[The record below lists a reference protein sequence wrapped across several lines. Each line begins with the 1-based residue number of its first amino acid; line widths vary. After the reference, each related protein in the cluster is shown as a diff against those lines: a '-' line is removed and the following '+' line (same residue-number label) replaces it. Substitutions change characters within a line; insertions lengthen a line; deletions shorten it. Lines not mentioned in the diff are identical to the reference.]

1 LMENYQLK
9 HLLKR
14 QLQKLEIRKNNLTY
28 TDSIF

>member
-14 QLQKLEIRKNNLTY
+14 QLQKLKIRKNNLTY
-28 TDSIF
+28 TDFIF